1 MFKYKSI
8 NFFFFFV
15 FLYDIIMEPSTSN
28 NNINA
33 IKEVRKLFNEH
44 KSNFSHEEIKEIK
57 EKLHK
62 KEVVYN

>member
-8 NFFFFFV
+8 ISFFF

-28 NNINA
+28 NSINA